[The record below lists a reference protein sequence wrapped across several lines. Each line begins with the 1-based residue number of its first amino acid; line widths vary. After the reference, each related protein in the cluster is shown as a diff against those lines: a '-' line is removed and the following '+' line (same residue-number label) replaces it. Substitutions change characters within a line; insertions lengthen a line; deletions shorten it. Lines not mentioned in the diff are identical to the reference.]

1 MRKVCS
7 LPSQEMSLS
16 NQGCPLPRRMSVR
29 VTFHVK
35 NESLSPLCIECD
47 CTGIADLVSRACYPM
62 FGGWFFMISFF
73 TPDGSLAESLGE
85 ILLHIVIG
93 NDATNL
99 HNTI

>member
-35 NESLSPLCIECD
+35 NESLSPLGIECD
-47 CTGIADLVSRACYPM
+47 CTVLLIWCHGLVILC
-62 FGGWFFMISFF
+62 FG
-73 TPDGSLAESLGE
+73 DGFL
-85 ILLHIVIG
+85 
-93 NDATNL
+93 
-99 HNTI
+99 

>member
-1 MRKVCS
+1 
-7 LPSQEMSLS
+7 
-16 NQGCPLPRRMSVR
+16 
-29 VTFHVK
+29 
-35 NESLSPLCIECD
+35 
-47 CTGIADLVSRACYPM
+47 M